1 MRYAVSIPPFTDPST
16 ILEMAIMAEQAGW
29 DAVFVLDCADSGFPA
44 ISQLRDRGMW
54 IQGKTP
60 YSGFAARY

>member
-29 DAVFVLDCADSGFPA
+29 DAVFVWDHLC
-44 ISQLRDRGMW
+44 
-54 IQGKTP
+54 
-60 YSGFAARY
+60 